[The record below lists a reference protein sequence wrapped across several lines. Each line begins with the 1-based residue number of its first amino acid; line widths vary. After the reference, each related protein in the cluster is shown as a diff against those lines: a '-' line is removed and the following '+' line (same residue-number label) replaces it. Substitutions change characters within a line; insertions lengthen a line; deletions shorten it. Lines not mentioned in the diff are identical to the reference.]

1 MDLGKVQKLTVESKE
16 NGRIYLSDGTR
27 KVVLNKDEGKNLNIG
42 DKVDAFIYN
51 GHGDFEATLKKP
63 FAEVG
68 DLKKLKV
75 VDKARVGYFVDNG
88 TDKDVFLPF
97 SEATGRLYVGEEY
110 LLYLYHDKSDRLAFT
125 MNIKDK
131 LKKNDKF
138 KVNDYVNGTIY
149 GMGKPGAFVAIE
161 NEYDGMIPSEELK
174 GIYKI
179 GDEVEARVQRILQ
192 NGNITLTLRQKAYKQ
207 MDADAD
213 EILEL
218 LEENNGV
225 IELGDKSDP
234 ELIKDITGLSK
245 KAYKRAIG
253 SLYKRKLIDIYDK
266 KIELR

>member
-1 MDLGKVQKLTVESKE
+1 MDLGKIQKLEVVSKE
-16 NGRIYLSDGTR
+16 NGRIYLSDGQR
-27 KVVLNKDEGKNLNIG
+27 KVVLNKDEGKDLNVK
-42 DKVDAFIYN
+42 DKVYAFVYN
-51 GHGDFEATLKKP
+51 GHKDFEATLKKP
-63 FAEVG
+63 YAEVG

-88 TDKDVFLPF
+88 IDKDVFLPF
-97 SEATGRLYVGEEY
+97 SETSGRLQVGEEY
-110 LLYLYHDKSDRLAFT
+110 LMYLYHDKSDRLAFT

-131 LKKNDKF
+131 LKTNENFKINDH
-138 KVNDYVNGTIY
+138 VSGTIY
-149 GMGKPGAFVAIE
+149 GIGKPGAFVAIE
-161 NEYDGMIPSEELK
+161 NKYDGMIPREELK

-192 NGNITLTLRQKAYKQ
+192 NGFITLTLRQKAYKQ

-218 LEENNGV
+218 LEENGGV
-225 IELGDKSDP
+225 VELGDKSDP

-253 SLYKRKLIDIYDK
+253 LLYKKKLINIYDK
-266 KIELR
+266 KIELK